1 MDASAVNIMFSSIH
15 PPNVL
20 LHTGVLVTTGRTYA
34 IVVKRQ
40 VVCRFIWL

>member
-1 MDASAVNIMFSSIH
+1 VVASAVNIMFSSTY
-15 PPNVL
+15 PPNIL

-40 VVCRFIWL
+40 DVFRFI